1 MPKIV
6 NPCSDHEK
14 TIFYEHAKG
23 RETPFSVIPA
33 KVPRQARD
41 PELAERAGIQESQ
54 ELLDPGFRRGDA
66 LEGFSHDC
74 QIWKTRKFFLML
86 FLVWAFALS

>member
-6 NPCSDHEK
+6 NPCSDHEN
-14 TIFYEHAKG
+14 TIFYEHAKS

-41 PELAERAGIQESQ
+41 PELAERAGIQVPQ
-54 ELLDPGFRRGDA
+54 ELLDPGDPVPAKAGSRGDGLGA
-66 LEGFSHDC
+66 SY
-74 QIWKTRKFFLML
+74 KTFKILR
-86 FLVWAFALS
+86 